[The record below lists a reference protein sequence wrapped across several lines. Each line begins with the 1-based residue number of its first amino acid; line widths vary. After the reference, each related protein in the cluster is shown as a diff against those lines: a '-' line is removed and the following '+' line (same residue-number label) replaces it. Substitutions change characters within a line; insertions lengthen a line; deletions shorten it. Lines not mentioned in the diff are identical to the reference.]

1 MPTDDTDCASD
12 GLTLAAEHPQLAT
25 NMAADEQKVQ
35 EAHQTLYEHGLKIRR
50 EVAGNEYVDRS
61 LKNGAS
67 DFAKPMQEMTT
78 EVGWG
83 ILWARP
89 GLDRKTRS
97 LLNIAMLCALNR
109 STELGVH
116 VRGAINNG
124 ASEVEIR
131 ETIMQS
137 AVYSGFPAGLEG
149 IRVAEAVLNKAKSE
163 HPIAGPAIPL
173 AVRGSRS
180 VCVGVVLLVRA
191 EDGGSPLDTHCAV
204 CDVTQRLSLPR
215 PPERSAPALTMA
227 HYQNSQPFHSA
238 SNHPTQG
245 YDPARDM
252 YGNEPFPRRGSFD
265 AGDDAQGFA
274 TSHDQP
280 AGYRGYGS
288 PPSQAGSAPRTM
300 TINTALPYRS
310 STGQSA
316 SLGGY
321 QHHYQST
328 AATPARQP
336 SIYQPSPYYSPAP
349 QTAFQAPSTQFPA
362 SGPSDYAPQQA
373 SSYPGYQYAPYQPSS
388 QYQASSPPSSQ
399 QPYSHSPPQPPP
411 HEYVAPARP
420 YSHAPSTAV
429 HQRRTSYPVPAANH
443 VPGDN
448 AHGMSLDSRL
458 SAQSSLFSSSLQS
471 SSFGQPPSDRS
482 SFATNTLERHP
493 QGRSLPVVPSE
504 SSSEDSFV
512 PQAGPASGEGPA
524 PSDFYDIIQDLDS
537 AIRRSSSHREGIIDQ
552 QVNASGRGSGRGS
565 PRLEISPDEP
575 PTHLNGNLAPTGDAY
590 INYGAFAHDSDAEA
604 AAGLAAMR
612 ALDEQERAEDARRR
626 SGSDSDYAGY
636 DLTAASGGFPAN
648 MHYGN
653 EIPVSNY
660 AAAAVAA
667 MPAGDANHNPL
678 DPTRMS
684 SVRSSGVSSEGLE
697 SHASGF
703 DSIPSTDAIHPF
715 PTTPDHAAN
724 VDGRGTGGLTE
735 PSPHPRRLSFEDGD
749 EHDFEWNAER
759 TPDSHSPT
767 RESIPELFFH
777 PGMNQRPLPPPPPHS
792 DSPRIPHLRPAG
804 TYTQQSRFSAYTDSH
819 STYYPST
826 PDNSGADL
834 LSSLAV
840 PRSTSLSSQSNRP
853 RVDQPTRSKTDAD
866 RQKALRQQAAAA
878 AAAAGRPMSEVYDPS
893 EPGTA
898 LPLDLPPIPRKF
910 DPTKLTSDQFR
921 RCTEPWALSAVL
933 AWVKSL
939 AEDETDLRQNTLVD
953 AITALFENKVPTMNG
968 TEAES
973 LAERVVDEMLANH
986 ALIREEE
993 WVKFGSG
1000 TLSGVLFQLSRQGCY
1015 SSKLH
1020 VHESR
1025 GRCYS
1030 HHCMRTLKVV
1040 DISKLLG
1047 EKKSEDWA
1055 TYYRLKKGDL
1065 DGRDKKEIERQN
1077 NLHEIVTSEEG
1088 YIAQLQ
1094 IIQMLYRDP
1103 LESHRSTVIPPKRLP
1118 AFIKEV
1124 FGNVDQVRKVNED
1137 YLLGRLKYRQNEQ
1150 GPWISGVSDIFREW
1164 IRRARP
1170 VYVKYAENYPR
1181 SDFLVRREADK
1192 NLSFKN
1198 FLDQAQQDRRSNRLD
1213 WQTFLKAPITKLQR
1227 YSLLLGVVY
1236 KNMTK
1241 DSEEKTNLGYAIDEI
1256 KAATFEADCK
1266 FDEQK
1271 NKMEL
1276 REYGTKLKLR
1286 PGMDREVELNL
1297 NHLGREI
1304 LMKGDLLRP
1313 GGKGL
1318 NWVETHA
1325 VLFDHYL
1332 VLAKQVKGGSK
1343 DYYDV
1348 SKVPIPMQL
1357 IVLESRND
1365 GPQIKS
1371 GTKIGTMTT
1380 AVSTRQTVA
1389 DPRLSRTTS
1398 ATSGHSGT
1406 LTPVN
1411 GGASIGSSNTGQSI
1425 VPVTSTEASSAKDEK
1440 ILYPFRVKHLGKK
1453 DVYTLFAPSAQSRDD
1468 WCEAIITAKERHAD
1482 SLHDQ
1487 NSEPFKLR
1495 VLADTA
1501 FGYDLNYPVRRIPIR
1516 GTPLDRAIKES
1527 ERKYAGQGRPAATC
1541 KATVN
1546 CATVFNQPYGRLMCA
1561 VGTGYGVYIA
1571 EYGDTRGWI
1580 RSIHMQNVTQ
1590 IAVLEEFNL
1599 FLLISDKVLIAFHL
1613 DAVCSPNSNILPTT
1627 DSSSRRAP
1635 QRLSGSKDIG
1645 FFATGRMK
1653 DRTLVIY
1660 KKRDGIASNFKV
1672 LEPVLQKSTTSRS
1685 RILPSISRRGQTE
1698 FFREYDEF
1706 YIPADS
1712 YSMNLFHSTIAIST
1726 ARGVEV
1732 LNLDKKQTWSVP
1744 NLRSDSSETQG
1755 HLSSIANRIQNLKPL
1770 GMFRLSE
1777 SEFLVAFEE
1786 CAVYVNK
1793 HGDVSRSVVMEFV
1806 GKAQSACLYGQY
1818 LILFDNDFVE
1828 IRDAQNGRLKQV
1840 IAGRDI
1846 KMLDSGGGGGSLGS
1860 MTTSPGQNGPA
1871 QASLGV
1877 FSIGSGTGL
1886 LEALLT
1892 RHLVTHQRTNL
1903 VGVEVYA
1910 SAPVNKYLDDDHVR
1924 LVRGTW
1930 DVCQT
1935 VTTSPASTAAAWM
1948 FVYPRHVSL
1957 VEKYLDT
1964 LPLGGLEEREEGARG
1979 RGNAPQMVIWAGPRA
1994 DVVDYEASNG
2004 LINDATAPRV
2014 AVFVGGTSGIG
2025 KFTIQALVSTGVSVR
2040 IYLVGRKS
2048 SEEGAR
2054 AFIQELHGINPKAE
2068 VVWTEG
2074 EVSLLAETKRLCED
2088 IKSKESRVDL
2098 LFLSAGYAPFGA
2110 RKETAEGLEI
2120 VGSLEYYSRILFV
2133 LHLLPLLRRG
2143 EASRVVSV
2151 LGGGLEKPSV
2161 KLDDLDLKKAENFGA
2176 IKAQVQYVT
2185 MNTATLEKLAKDNP
2199 DVTFIHSWPGV
2210 VNTGNVR
2217 RGVDPNSI
2225 MSWVVW
2231 LLLEPLISLVGFSH
2245 EESGQRHLFQCTS
2258 AAFGGRG
2265 TPWQGQPGVNSLE
2278 KQENGLFLVTDKCNC
2293 TTNAKA
2299 LPLLREQAQG
2309 KIWDHTQEVLEPY
2322 CMLTSFMQKAQ
2333 SFIDQHPLN
2342 AHVDGRPSKA
2352 SLFRE
2357 QFRLPPY
2364 LGELHLSESFLC
2376 FSTLRTS
2383 FLPTA
2388 GHSSSTIFT
2397 GLTNGAGPGGL
2408 GFTLPLCSIRR
2419 VERLNS
2425 HHDKFSL
2432 ALTTFEAL
2440 QRQPLEKA
2448 IAAAPAPRK
2457 IVISLDG
2464 SRGSCERFCDG
2475 LKKGLREAMKEV
2487 DTLRTMAKTCYSEY
2501 LLDPARIKARE
2512 AGVKGPD
2519 APDAGLGMLFRYP
2532 GDARKLRDGS
2542 KMRLWAEYMREN
2554 GRHATMVRQ
2563 PTFSKLIRVGLPNR
2577 LRGEI
2582 WEICSGSFYSRLR
2595 NPQLYSR
2602 TLAKFGGKESLAID
2616 EIEKDLNRSLPEYAG
2631 FQNDEGI
2638 ERLRRVLTA
2647 YSWTNEEVGYCQAM
2661 NIVAAALLI
2670 FSSEEQAFFLLG
2682 ALCDRLLPGYYSKDM
2697 YGTLLDQKVFECLVE
2712 KTMPVLWDHLVKSD
2726 VNLSVVSLPWFLS
2739 LYVNSMP
2746 LVFAFRVLDV
2756 FFLEGPKVLFQVGLA
2771 ILRINGEELLDVG
2784 DDGSF
2789 IQVLKTYFSR
2799 LDESANPRSEN
2810 EKLRA
2815 ITKFQELMVT
2825 AFKEF
2830 SGITHSS
2837 ITDLREKHIDEIKK
2851 GLATFAKRTS
2861 VRNLG
2866 PEAKKLSADD
2876 LSLLYDRFF
2885 DVLSDRQARAEA
2897 APVQVMDY
2905 DAFREFLART
2915 AKWAVTDAPSSASKE
2930 IQSPSPAQRKRSA
2943 TLSPWGDGPEPADHD
2958 FMQRLYGKWD
2968 DSKAGALTLQ
2978 SLATGLASL
2987 KGSTDIMNSM
2997 SLFFDLFDDEGTGKV
3012 DREGI
3017 LRMSESLLFLS
3028 RRGFD
3033 GALTPTDSING
3044 FASPTSPDPL
3054 DADLPKLSTNERFL
3068 GSVSAF
3074 IRRCFEYAD
3083 PDQPADATA
3092 NETSVQPSALGIAPP
3107 GDEPKDLIDFSDL
3120 SSTTST
3126 TKNPS
3131 SPQPTS
3137 DDPLSNPTPPDS
3149 TISLAPAPKIR
3160 SASRSRA
3167 ASHNIALDPS
3177 KPLHITLPTFRMV
3190 ILADELLEQFFETF
3204 FPSSFHL
3211 SDSPSVSSVSLP
3223 ASTLSGNLTTFTNLG
3238 TPVKNLISGNSGKT
3252 VLNIGSAGGIVGPG
3266 STGVR
3271 GLLDNIVND
3280 GMRMAAEMRK
3290 RMDEAQ
3296 RDESTSID
3304 AVSILDIGD
3313 VQGKTEFESR

>member
-1 MPTDDTDCASD
+1 M
-12 GLTLAAEHPQLAT
+12 
-25 NMAADEQKVQ
+25 ADEQQVQ
-35 EAHQTLYEHGLKIRR
+35 DAHRTLYEHGLKIRR

-116 VRGAINNG
+116 VRGAVNNG

-137 AVYSGFPAGLEG
+137 AIYCGFPAGLEG
-149 IRVAEAVLNKAKSE
+149 IRVAEAVLNKVKSE
-163 HPIAGPAIPL
+163 HGECSKSARAWTSPNQIAVGHESGDGHPPVAAAATVSRAVIVSDAAPSLQPIAGPAIPL
-173 AVRGSRS
+173 AVWSTAPCAS
-180 VCVGVVLLVRA
+180 VCAVRA
-191 EDGGSPLDTHCAV
+191 EDGGDLLDTHCAL
-204 CDVTQRLSLPR
+204 CDITKRLSVPR
-215 PPERSAPALTMA
+215 HRCTAPEHSAPALTMA

-238 SNHPTQG
+238 SNHPGQG
-245 YDPARDM
+245 YNPAGDM
-252 YGNEPFPRRGSFD
+252 YGNEPFPRRGSFN
-265 AGDDAQGFA
+265 ASDDAQGFA
-274 TSHDQP
+274 ASHDQP
-280 AGYRGYGS
+280 ARYSAYGG
-288 PPSQAGSAPRTM
+288 PPSQVGSPPRTM

-310 STGQSA
+310 NSGQTA
-316 SLGGY
+316 PLGGY
-321 QHHYQST
+321 QHHYHSTYQPYIPAAYGDSSVQRQS
-328 AATPARQP
+328 
-336 SIYQPSPYYSPAP
+336 SIYQPTSYFSPAP

-362 SGPSDYAPQQA
+362 SRPSDYPPQQS
-373 SSYPGYQYAPYQPSS
+373 SSYPGHQYAPYQASN

-399 QPYSHSPPQPPP
+399 QPYSPPAPQPPP
-411 HEYVAPARP
+411 HDYATPARP
-420 YSHAPSTAV
+420 YSHSHSHSSAA
-429 HQRRTSYPVPAANH
+429 HQRRTSYPVPATQA
-443 VPGDN
+443 PADN
-448 AHGMSLDSRL
+448 GQGMSLDSRL
-458 SAQSSLFSSSLQS
+458 STQS
-471 SSFGQPPSDRS
+471 SSFPSSLHSSSLGHQRSDRPS
-482 SFATNTLERHP
+482 LATNTLERHP
-493 QGRSLPVVPSE
+493 QGRSLPVLPSE
-504 SSSEDSFV
+504 SESDDSFV
-512 PQAGPASGEGPA
+512 PQPGPSSGEGQP

-537 AIRRSSSHREGIIDQ
+537 AIRRSSSHQEGIDQ
-552 QVNASGRGSGRGS
+552 QINASNRGSGRGS

-590 INYGAFAHDSDAEA
+590 INYGAFADDSDAEA

-612 ALDEQERAEDARRR
+612 ALDEQERAEDARRHSGSATLFPSQSHNR
-626 SGSDSDYAGY
+626 SETDLAAASSQDISSDSDFAGY

-660 AAAAVAA
+660 AAAVTA
-667 MPAGDANHNPL
+667 MPPGDANYNAL

-703 DSIPSTDAIHPF
+703 DSIPSNDAIHPF

-724 VDGRGTGGLTE
+724 VDARGTGGLTE

-749 EHDFEWNAER
+749 EHDFEWSAER

-767 RESIPELFFH
+767 RESIPDLFFH

-792 DSPRIPHLRPAG
+792 DSSRIAQLRPAG
-804 TYTQQSRFSAYTDSH
+804 TYTQQTRFSVYADSH
-819 STYYPST
+819 PTYYPPT
-826 PDNSGADL
+826 LDNSGTDL
-834 LSSLAV
+834 LSPSAV

-853 RVDQPTRSKTDAD
+853 RVDQPTRSKTDTD
-866 RQKALRQQAAAA
+866 RQKILRQQAAAA
-878 AAAAGRPMSEVYDPS
+878 AAAAGRPMSDVYDPS
-893 EPGTA
+893 EPSTA
-898 LPLDLPPIPRKF
+898 IPLDLPPIPRKF
-910 DPTKLTSDQFR
+910 DPAKLTQDQFR
-921 RCTEPWALSAVL
+921 KCTEPWALSAVL

-1000 TLSGVLFQLSRQGCY
+1000 TLSGVLFQLSRHGCY

-1055 TYYRLKKGDL
+1055 TYYKLKKEDL

-1077 NLHEIVTSEEG
+1077 NLHEVVTSEEG
-1088 YIAQLQ
+1088 YITQLQ
-1094 IIQMLYRDP
+1094 IIQILYRDP
-1103 LESHRSTVIPPKRLP
+1103 LESHRSPAIPPKRLP

-1170 VYVKYAENYPR
+1170 IYVKYAENYPR
-1181 SDFLVRREADK
+1181 ADFLVRREADK
-1192 NLSFKN
+1192 NISFRN

-1276 REYGTKLKLR
+1276 HEYGTKLKLR

-1365 GPQIKS
+1365 APQIKS

-1380 AVSTRQTVA
+1380 AVSARQSVA

-1425 VPVTSTEASSAKDEK
+1425 VPVTSTEANAKDEK

-1453 DVYTLFAPSAQSRDD
+1453 EVYTLFGPSAQSRDD

-1495 VLADTA
+1495 VLADAA

-1527 ERKYAGQGRPAATC
+1527 EQKYAGQGRPAATC
-1541 KATVN
+1541 KAVVN

-1580 RSIHMQNVTQ
+1580 RSIQMQNVSQ

-1613 DAVCSPNSNILPTT
+1613 DAVCSPKSSILPTN

-1645 FFATGRMK
+1645 FFTTGRMK

-1660 KKRDGIASNFKV
+1660 KKKDGIASNFKV

-1744 NLRSDSSETQG
+1744 NLRSENSETQS
-1755 HLSSIANRIQNLKPL
+1755 HLSSIASRIQNLKPL

-1777 SEFLVAFEE
+1777 SEFLVTFEE

-1818 LILFDNDFVE
+1818 LILFDDDFVE

-1846 KMLDSGGGGGSLGS
+1846 KMLDDGGGGSLES
-1860 MTTSPGQNGPA
+1860 MSSLPNQNGPG
-1871 QASLGV
+1871 QVGLGV

-1892 RHLVTHQRTNL
+1892 RHLVSQRTDL

-1910 SAPVNKYLDDDHVR
+1910 SPPVNKYLDDDHVC

-1930 DVCQT
+1930 DVCET
-1935 VTTSPASTAAAWM
+1935 VTMASAGAVWM

-1957 VEKYLDT
+1957 VEKYVET
-1964 LPLGGLEEREEGARG
+1964 LQLGLEEREQGARG
-1979 RGNAPQMVIWAGPRA
+1979 RTLQMVIWAGPRA
-1994 DVVDYEASNG
+1994 DVVDYEGVFGKLQAG
-2004 LINDATAPRV
+2004 GWVREEAV
-2014 AVFVGGTSGIG
+2014 A
-2025 KFTIQALVSTGVSVR
+2025 GV
-2040 IYLVGRKS
+2040 
-2048 SEEGAR
+2048 
-2054 AFIQELHGINPKAE
+2054 AE
-2068 VVWTEG
+2068 WE
-2074 EVSLLAETKRLCED
+2074 A
-2088 IKSKESRVDL
+2088 
-2098 LFLSAGYAPFGA
+2098 
-2110 RKETAEGLEI
+2110 I
-2120 VGSLEYYSRILFV
+2120 V
-2133 LHLLPLLRRG
+2133 LLRR
-2143 EASRVVSV
+2143 R
-2151 LGGGLEKPSV
+2151 
-2161 KLDDLDLKKAENFGA
+2161 
-2176 IKAQVQYVT
+2176 
-2185 MNTATLEKLAKDNP
+2185 
-2199 DVTFIHSWPGV
+2199 
-2210 VNTGNVR
+2210 
-2217 RGVDPNSI
+2217 
-2225 MSWVVW
+2225 
-2231 LLLEPLISLVGFSH
+2231 
-2245 EESGQRHLFQCTS
+2245 
-2258 AAFGGRG
+2258 
-2265 TPWQGQPGVNSLE
+2265 
-2278 KQENGLFLVTDKCNC
+2278 
-2293 TTNAKA
+2293 
-2299 LPLLREQAQG
+2299 
-2309 KIWDHTQEVLEPY
+2309 
-2322 CMLTSFMQKAQ
+2322 
-2333 SFIDQHPLN
+2333 
-2342 AHVDGRPSKA
+2342 
-2352 SLFRE
+2352 
-2357 QFRLPPY
+2357 
-2364 LGELHLSESFLC
+2364 
-2376 FSTLRTS
+2376 
-2383 FLPTA
+2383 
-2388 GHSSSTIFT
+2388 
-2397 GLTNGAGPGGL
+2397 
-2408 GFTLPLCSIRR
+2408 
-2419 VERLNS
+2419 
-2425 HHDKFSL
+2425 
-2432 ALTTFEAL
+2432 
-2440 QRQPLEKA
+2440 
-2448 IAAAPAPRK
+2448 
-2457 IVISLDG
+2457 
-2464 SRGSCERFCDG
+2464 
-2475 LKKGLREAMKEV
+2475 
-2487 DTLRTMAKTCYSEY
+2487 
-2501 LLDPARIKARE
+2501 
-2512 AGVKGPD
+2512 
-2519 APDAGLGMLFRYP
+2519 
-2532 GDARKLRDGS
+2532 
-2542 KMRLWAEYMREN
+2542 
-2554 GRHATMVRQ
+2554 
-2563 PTFSKLIRVGLPNR
+2563 
-2577 LRGEI
+2577 
-2582 WEICSGSFYSRLR
+2582 
-2595 NPQLYSR
+2595 
-2602 TLAKFGGKESLAID
+2602 
-2616 EIEKDLNRSLPEYAG
+2616 
-2631 FQNDEGI
+2631 
-2638 ERLRRVLTA
+2638 
-2647 YSWTNEEVGYCQAM
+2647 
-2661 NIVAAALLI
+2661 
-2670 FSSEEQAFFLLG
+2670 
-2682 ALCDRLLPGYYSKDM
+2682 
-2697 YGTLLDQKVFECLVE
+2697 
-2712 KTMPVLWDHLVKSD
+2712 
-2726 VNLSVVSLPWFLS
+2726 
-2739 LYVNSMP
+2739 
-2746 LVFAFRVLDV
+2746 
-2756 FFLEGPKVLFQVGLA
+2756 
-2771 ILRINGEELLDVG
+2771 
-2784 DDGSF
+2784 
-2789 IQVLKTYFSR
+2789 
-2799 LDESANPRSEN
+2799 
-2810 EKLRA
+2810 
-2815 ITKFQELMVT
+2815 
-2825 AFKEF
+2825 
-2830 SGITHSS
+2830 
-2837 ITDLREKHIDEIKK
+2837 
-2851 GLATFAKRTS
+2851 
-2861 VRNLG
+2861 
-2866 PEAKKLSADD
+2866 
-2876 LSLLYDRFF
+2876 
-2885 DVLSDRQARAEA
+2885 
-2897 APVQVMDY
+2897 
-2905 DAFREFLART
+2905 
-2915 AKWAVTDAPSSASKE
+2915 
-2930 IQSPSPAQRKRSA
+2930 
-2943 TLSPWGDGPEPADHD
+2943 
-2958 FMQRLYGKWD
+2958 
-2968 DSKAGALTLQ
+2968 
-2978 SLATGLASL
+2978 
-2987 KGSTDIMNSM
+2987 
-2997 SLFFDLFDDEGTGKV
+2997 
-3012 DREGI
+3012 
-3017 LRMSESLLFLS
+3017 
-3028 RRGFD
+3028 
-3033 GALTPTDSING
+3033 
-3044 FASPTSPDPL
+3044 
-3054 DADLPKLSTNERFL
+3054 
-3068 GSVSAF
+3068 
-3074 IRRCFEYAD
+3074 
-3083 PDQPADATA
+3083 
-3092 NETSVQPSALGIAPP
+3092 
-3107 GDEPKDLIDFSDL
+3107 
-3120 SSTTST
+3120 
-3126 TKNPS
+3126 
-3131 SPQPTS
+3131 
-3137 DDPLSNPTPPDS
+3137 
-3149 TISLAPAPKIR
+3149 
-3160 SASRSRA
+3160 
-3167 ASHNIALDPS
+3167 
-3177 KPLHITLPTFRMV
+3177 
-3190 ILADELLEQFFETF
+3190 
-3204 FPSSFHL
+3204 
-3211 SDSPSVSSVSLP
+3211 
-3223 ASTLSGNLTTFTNLG
+3223 
-3238 TPVKNLISGNSGKT
+3238 
-3252 VLNIGSAGGIVGPG
+3252 
-3266 STGVR
+3266 
-3271 GLLDNIVND
+3271 
-3280 GMRMAAEMRK
+3280 
-3290 RMDEAQ
+3290 
-3296 RDESTSID
+3296 
-3304 AVSILDIGD
+3304 
-3313 VQGKTEFESR
+3313 

>member
-1 MPTDDTDCASD
+1 MADDK
-12 GLTLAAEHPQLAT
+12 
-25 NMAADEQKVQ
+25 KVE
-35 EAHQTLYEHGLKIRR
+35 EAHRILFEHGLKIRR
-50 EVAGNEYVDRS
+50 QVAGDEYVDKS

-116 VRGAINNG
+116 VRGAVNNG

-137 AVYSGFPAGLEG
+137 AIYCGFPAGLEG
-149 IRVAEAVLNKAKSE
+149 IRVAESVLNKIKSE
-163 HPIAGPAIPL
+163 QSA
-173 AVRGSRS
+173 
-180 VCVGVVLLVRA
+180 
-191 EDGGSPLDTHCAV
+191 
-204 CDVTQRLSLPR
+204 
-215 PPERSAPALTMA
+215 PEHSAPALTMA
-227 HYQNSQPFHSA
+227 HYKNSPPFNSA
-238 SNHPTQG
+238 SNHPAQG
-245 YDPARDM
+245 YDPTGDM
-252 YGNEPFPRRGSFD
+252 YSTQSFPRRGSFD
-265 AGDDAQGFA
+265 AGDDARGF
-274 TSHDQP
+274 TTNHDQS
-280 AGYRGYGS
+280 AGYSASGS
-288 PPSQAGSAPRTM
+288 PQGQVATGPRSM
-300 TINTALPYRS
+300 TINTAIPYRS
-310 STGQSA
+310 NTGQSGPP
-316 SLGGY
+316 SV
-321 QHHYQST
+321 YQSSSYFPP
-328 AATPARQP
+328 AAQTGYPTPSSQ
-336 SIYQPSPYYSPAP
+336 YSA
-349 QTAFQAPSTQFPA
+349 TQ
-362 SGPSDYAPQQA
+362 PSDYPAQQA
-373 SSYPGYQYAPYQPSS
+373 SSFPGYQYAPYQPPA
-388 QYQASSPPSSQ
+388 QYLATSPPSSQ
-399 QPYSHSPPQPPP
+399 QPYSPPAPPPPP
-411 HEYVAPARP
+411 HDYPAPVRP
-420 YSHAPSTAV
+420 YSHAHSAAA
-429 HQRRTSYPVPAANH
+429 HHRRTSFPVPAAQT
-443 VPGDN
+443 PTDN
-448 AHGMSLDSRL
+448 TYTQGVSLDSR
-458 SAQSSLFSSSLQS
+458 AQSSSSFASSLPSSSL
-471 SSFGQPPSDRS
+471 GRQPSERTS
-482 SFATNTLERHP
+482 LSTNTLERHP

-504 SSSEDSFV
+504 SESDESFV
-512 PQAGPASGEGPA
+512 PRQSPPSGHT
-524 PSDFYDIIQDLDS
+524 SDFYDIIQDLDS
-537 AIRRSSSHREGIIDQ
+537 AIRRSSSHRDGIDLAF
-552 QVNASGRGSGRGS
+552 NTSSRGSGRAS
-565 PRLEISPDEP
+565 PRPDISPDEA
-575 PTHLNGNLAPTGDAY
+575 PTHLNGSLAPTGDPY
-590 INYGAFAHDSDAEA
+590 INYGAFADDSDAEA

-626 SGSDSDYAGY
+626 SGSATLFPSHSHHPPETDYAAASPQDISSDSDFAGY
-636 DLTAASGGFPAN
+636 DLTAASGGFSAN
-648 MHYGN
+648 LHYGN
-653 EIPVSNY
+653 DIPVSNY
-660 AAAAVAA
+660 AAAVAA
-667 MPAGDANHNPL
+667 IPPGDPNYHSL

-697 SHASGF
+697 SHGSGF
-703 DSIPSTDAIHPF
+703 DSVPSNDAIHPF
-715 PTTPDHAAN
+715 PTTPEPPAN
-724 VDGRGTGGLTE
+724 ADARGTGGLTE
-735 PSPHPRRLSFEDGD
+735 PSQYPRRLSFEDGD
-749 EHDFEWNAER
+749 EHDFEWTTER
-759 TPDSHSPT
+759 TPDSYSPS
-767 RESIPELFFH
+767 RESIPDLFFH

-792 DSPRIPHLRPAG
+792 DSSRISHLRTTS
-804 TYTQQSRFSAYTDSH
+804 TYTQQTRFSVYNDRP
-819 STYYPST
+819 STYYGPT
-826 PDNSGADL
+826 PDTSGADL
-834 LSSLAV
+834 LSPSAV
-840 PRSTSLSSQSNRP
+840 PRSTSLSTQTQRP

-866 RQKALRQQAAAA
+866 RQKALRQQAAI
-878 AAAAGRPMSEVYDPS
+878 AAGRPMSEVYDPS
-893 EPGTA
+893 EPSTA
-898 LPLDLPPIPRKF
+898 IPVDIPPIRRKF
-910 DPTKLTSDQFR
+910 DPTKLSQDQFR
-921 RCTEPWALSAVL
+921 KCTEPWALSAVL

-939 AEDETDLRQNTLVD
+939 AEDETDLRQSSLVD

-973 LAERVVDEMLANH
+973 LAERAVDEMLANQ

-993 WVKFGSG
+993 WVKFGPGS
-1000 TLSGVLFQLSRQGCY
+1000 LSGVLFQLSRQGCY

-1020 VHESR
+1020 VYESR

-1047 EKKSEDWA
+1047 QKKSEDWL
-1055 TYYRLKKGDL
+1055 TYYKLKKEDL
-1065 DGRDKKEIERQN
+1065 EGRDKKEIERQN
-1077 NLHEIVTSEEG
+1077 NLHEVVTSEEG
-1088 YIAQLQ
+1088 YITQLQ

-1103 LESHRSTVIPPKRLP
+1103 LESQHSPVIPPKRL
-1118 AFIKEV
+1118 AGFINEV

-1170 VYVKYAENYPR
+1170 IYVKYAENYPHA
-1181 SDFLVRREADK
+1181 DFLVRKEADK
-1192 NLSFKN
+1192 NISFRN
-1198 FLDQAQQDRRSNRLD
+1198 FLEQAQQDRRSNRLD

-1256 KAATFEADCK
+1256 KAATFEADSK

-1286 PGMDREVELNL
+1286 PGMEREVELNL

-1357 IVLESRND
+1357 IVLESRSD
-1365 GPQIKS
+1365 APQIKS

-1380 AVSTRQTVA
+1380 AVTTRQTA
-1389 DPRLSRTTS
+1389 PDPRLSRTTS
-1398 ATSGHSGT
+1398 STSGHSGT
-1406 LTPVN
+1406 LTPLN
-1411 GGASIGSSNTGQSI
+1411 GSLAGGSSSASQAM
-1425 VPVTSTEASSAKDEK
+1425 VAVTSTEANAKDEK

-1468 WCEAIITAKERHAD
+1468 WCEAIITAKERHAE

-1501 FGYDLNYPVRRIPIR
+1501 FGYDLNYPARRIPIR
-1516 GTPLDRAIKES
+1516 GTPLDRSIKES
-1527 ERKYAGQGRPAATC
+1527 EQRYAGQGRPAATC
-1541 KATVN
+1541 KASVN
-1546 CATVFNQPYGRLMCA
+1546 CATVFNQPYGRLICA

-1571 EYGDTRGWI
+1571 EYGHTRGWI
-1580 RSIHMQNVTQ
+1580 RSIQMHNVTQ

-1599 FLLISDKVLIAFHL
+1599 FLLISDKVLISFHL
-1613 DAVCSPNSNILPTT
+1613 DAVCSPNSNIIPTS

-1645 FFATGRMK
+1645 FFTTGRMK

-1660 KKRDGIASNFKV
+1660 KKKDGIASNFKV

-1685 RILPSISRRGQTE
+1685 RLLPSISRRGQTD
-1698 FFREYDEF
+1698 FFRDYDEF

-1744 NLRSDSSETQG
+1744 NLRSDNGETQI
-1755 HLSSIANRIQNLKPL
+1755 HLSSIASRIQNLKPL

-1777 SEFLVAFEE
+1777 SEFLVTFEE

-1818 LILFDNDFVE
+1818 LILFDDDFVE

-1846 KMLDSGGGGGSLGS
+1846 KMLDDGGCGSLGN
-1860 MTTSPGQNGPA
+1860 QNGPG
-1871 QASLGV
+1871 QGPDQHKRTVKFLSSLFFRLGSSLPTTTTNAAAPVITV
-1877 FSIGSGTGL
+1877 FSIGSGQGL

-1892 RHLVTHQRTNL
+1892 RHIGDLDGSDSSQRAIAGIG
-1903 VGVEVYA
+1903 VGVVVIGVEVYA
-1910 SAPVNKYLDDDHVR
+1910 SPPVNNLVDKYIDMLTD
-1924 LVRGTW
+1924 
-1930 DVCQT
+1930 
-1935 VTTSPASTAAAWM
+1935 
-1948 FVYPRHVSL
+1948 
-1957 VEKYLDT
+1957 
-1964 LPLGGLEEREEGARG
+1964 G
-1979 RGNAPQMVIWAGPRA
+1979 RGPGKAVQMVIWAGPRA
-1994 DVVDYEASNG
+1994 DLEDYEG
-2004 LINDATAPRV
+2004 
-2014 AVFVGGTSGIG
+2014 VFG
-2025 KFTIQALVSTGVSVR
+2025 KLQAWG
-2040 IYLVGRKS
+2040 
-2048 SEEGAR
+2048 
-2054 AFIQELHGINPKAE
+2054 
-2068 VVWTEG
+2068 W
-2074 EVSLLAETKRLCED
+2074 
-2088 IKSKESRVDL
+2088 
-2098 LFLSAGYAPFGA
+2098 
-2110 RKETAEGLEI
+2110 
-2120 VGSLEYYSRILFV
+2120 
-2133 LHLLPLLRRG
+2133 
-2143 EASRVVSV
+2143 
-2151 LGGGLEKPSV
+2151 
-2161 KLDDLDLKKAENFGA
+2161 
-2176 IKAQVQYVT
+2176 
-2185 MNTATLEKLAKDNP
+2185 
-2199 DVTFIHSWPGV
+2199 W
-2210 VNTGNVR
+2210 
-2217 RGVDPNSI
+2217 
-2225 MSWVVW
+2225 W
-2231 LLLEPLISLVGFSH
+2231 
-2245 EESGQRHLFQCTS
+2245 
-2258 AAFGGRG
+2258 
-2265 TPWQGQPGVNSLE
+2265 
-2278 KQENGLFLVTDKCNC
+2278 
-2293 TTNAKA
+2293 
-2299 LPLLREQAQG
+2299 LREDVEGPLFYWVA
-2309 KIWDHTQEVLEPY
+2309 
-2322 CMLTSFMQKAQ
+2322 MLTTFMQKAQ
-2333 SFIDQHPLN
+2333 SFIDQNPLN
-2342 AHVDGRPSKA
+2342 ARVDGRPSKA

-2357 QFRLPPY
+2357 QFRLPPSQNPLAEVAAEIFLPIPSSSASPVTSGERRRDRGNRY

-2388 GHSSSTIFT
+2388 SHSSSTSFT

-2419 VERLNS
+2419 VERLNT

-2440 QRQPLEKA
+2440 QRQPIEKA
-2448 IAAAPAPRK
+2448 VTAQPTRK
-2457 IVISLDG
+2457 IVITLDA
-2464 SRGSCERFCDG
+2464 SRASCERFCDG

-2487 DTLRTMAKTCYSEY
+2487 DTLRAIAKTCYSEY
-2501 LLDPARIKARE
+2501 LLDPARIEAKATG
-2512 AGVKGPD
+2512 AQGPD
-2519 APDAGLGMLFRYP
+2519 PPDAGLGMLFRYP

-2542 KMRLWAEYMREN
+2542 KMRLWAQYMREN
-2554 GRHATMVRQ
+2554 GRHASMVRQ

-2582 WEICSGSFYSRLR
+2582 WELCSGSFYSRLR
-2595 NPQLYSR
+2595 NPTLYNS
-2602 TLAKFGGKESLAID
+2602 TLAKFVGQESLAID

-2631 FQNDEGI
+2631 FQNNEGI

-2771 ILRINGEELLDVG
+2771 ILRINGEELLDVA

-2789 IQVLKTYFSR
+2789 IQILKNYFSR
-2799 LDESANPRSEN
+2799 LDESAHPRSEN

-2830 SGITHSS
+2830 STITQAS

-2866 PEAKKLSADD
+2866 PEAKKLSPDD
-2876 LSLLYDRFF
+2876 LSTLYDRFF
-2885 DVLSDRQARAEA
+2885 SA

-2915 AKWAVTDAPSSASKE
+2915 AKWAVTDAPTTHKE
-2930 IQSPSPAQRKRSA
+2930 LQSPSLAQRKLSA
-2943 TLSPWGDGPEPADHD
+2943 ALSPWGDGPEPADHD

-2968 DSKAGALTLQ
+2968 DSKEGALTLQ
-2978 SLATGLASL
+2978 SLATGLARL

-2997 SLFFDLFDDEGTGKV
+2997 SLFFDLFDDQGTGKV

-3033 GALTPTDSING
+3033 GTITPADSVNG
-3044 FASPTSPDPL
+3044 FTSPTSPNPL

-3083 PDQPADATA
+3083 PDQPADASA
-3092 NETSVQPSALGIAPP
+3092 NEASGQLSALKITSPS
-3107 GDEPKDLIDFSDL
+3107 DEQQDLIDI

-3126 TKNPS
+3126 TKRLS

-3137 DDPLSNPTPPDS
+3137 DDPLSSPTPADS
-3149 TISLAPAPKIR
+3149 IASLGPVPKNS
-3160 SASRSRA
+3160 SAAGSRA

-3190 ILADELLEQFFETF
+3190 ILADELLEQFFESF
-3204 FPSSFHL
+3204 FPSSFRL
-3211 SDSPSVSSVSLP
+3211 STSPNASSVSLP

-3238 TPVKNLISGNSGKT
+3238 TPVKNLIGGNTGKAM
-3252 VLNIGSAGGIVGPG
+3252 LNIGSAGGIVGPG

-3296 RDESTSID
+3296 REFERNAREHGQKPKRDEELLEGAEVQSIRTQSISSRARGDSGGGHSSLGGGGESASID
-3304 AVSILDIGD
+3304 NVSILDLVD
-3313 VQGKTEFESR
+3313 VQGKTEFESK